1 MGPGSNARACH
12 TGRPATADF
21 AQELALNPTTR
32 LPPLTL
38 GLRESPQLKQLPD
51 LHPQHFGD
59 SFNCRQP
66 YAFPSL
72 GLDVLKV
79 SRGQSRSLRGRFLTP
94 PPCQPHAADVGA
106 ENVPA
111 FTPLT

>member
-1 MGPGSNARACH
+1 MGPGSNGPGCH

-21 AQELALNPTTR
+21 AQELALNATTR

-38 GLRESPQLKQLPD
+38 GLGESPRLQQLPD

-59 SFNCRQP
+59 SFNRRQP

-72 GLDVLKV
+72 GLNVLKV
-79 SRGQSRSLRGRFLTP
+79 SRGQPRSLSGRFLTP